1 MNTPTASHPTQDLK
15 KAWGGFLHPKFKLL
29 MKFPPKEER
38 KMTPQF
44 MQPNMPSQYDIECE
58 ICYLQDRIEKR
69 EGMIEVLQYALNQ
82 QRQLLEQR

>member
-1 MNTPTASHPTQDLK
+1 
-15 KAWGGFLHPKFKLL
+15 
-29 MKFPPKEER
+29 
-38 KMTPQF
+38 MTPQF
-44 MQPNMPSQYDIECE
+44 IQPNTPSQSDIECE

>member
-1 MNTPTASHPTQDLK
+1 
-15 KAWGGFLHPKFKLL
+15 
-29 MKFPPKEER
+29 
-38 KMTPQF
+38 MTPQF

>member
-1 MNTPTASHPTQDLK
+1 
-15 KAWGGFLHPKFKLL
+15 
-29 MKFPPKEER
+29 
-38 KMTPQF
+38 MTPQF

-58 ICYLQDRIEKR
+58 ICYLHRIEKR